1 MKPVVIIPTFISG
14 VSRARKSSSVV
25 TTYDHTTNIHEA
37 GELDRCLGSLE
48 NVEGMGLILV
58 LLCADQNVEEQA
70 QVKVQ
75 EVVNAHPSLEVVVI
89 AQPEL
94 QAVRQHLEAKGCPPL
109 KHEVALQGYGAIRN
123 LGLLLANVLGFDA
136 VVFLDDDELVE
147 DPEFLKKA
155 MYGLG
160 KRTRKGFPIL
170 AKSGY
175 YLNDKGT
182 YLSEWED
189 KWYNRFWQKG
199 SAFNEWI
206 QAAMKRPRLSRSN
219 HVCGGIMSI
228 HKDAFQSMPFDA
240 WIPRGEDLDYLLD
253 LRMYGSDVWFDNQW
267 VVRHLPPHSIGE
279 GDRFR
284 QNIFRW
290 LYEYTKL
297 EYSRALIDLHPVKPS
312 SLEPYPGPFLE
323 PGLMNRIR
331 ITALLRSFARPDKQ
345 AYRRA
350 AKSAANEARI
360 YATRNCS
367 KYYDFQQ
374 VWSDVMDRLDSD
386 SELAGLVLNTYL
398 ARIGLGAGQPVAR
411 PASVQP
417 AAAASAVAQPQP
429 AGVASAVAQPQPV
442 ARPANVQPAVVAQPQ
457 PAAAAP
463 VVEAR
468 QSVPVAFGAPV
479 ASEAVS
485 AASAVPAVEL
495 DPEAAAAAVAQRA
508 IAAALAERSSID
520 PGLTSEIR
528 LNVAE

>member
-70 QVKVQ
+70 QAKVQ
-75 EVVNAHPSLEVVVI
+75 EVVNAHPSLEVIVI

-386 SELAGLVLNTYL
+386 SELAGLVLNAYL
-398 ARIGLGAGQPVAR
+398 ARIGLGVEQPMAR
-411 PASVQP
+411 PANVQP
-417 AAAASAVAQPQP
+417 AVAASAVAQPQP
-429 AGVASAVAQPQPV
+429 AGVASAVASAVAQPQPV
-442 ARPANVQPAVVAQPQ
+442 ARPANVQPA
-457 PAAAAP
+457 AAAP
-463 VVEAR
+463 VVETR
-468 QSVPVAFGAPV
+468 QSVPVAVGAPV

>member
-14 VSRARKSSSVV
+14 ASRARKTSSVV

-48 NVEGMGLILV
+48 KVQGIGLVLIL
-58 LLCADQNVEEQA
+58 LSADQNVEEQA
-70 QVKVQ
+70 QAKVQ
-75 EVVNAHPSLEVVVI
+75 EVVNAHPALEVIVI

-94 QAVRQHLEAKGCPPL
+94 QTVRQHLEAKGCPPL

-123 LGLLLANVLGFDA
+123 LGLLIANALGFDA

-170 AKSGY
+170 AKTGY

-206 QAAMKRPRLSRSN
+206 EAAMKRPRLSRSN

-228 HKDAFQSMPFDA
+228 HKDAFQNMPFDA
-240 WIPRGEDLDYLLD
+240 WIPRGEDLDYLID

-297 EYSRALIDLHPVKPS
+297 EYSRALIDLHQVKPS

-386 SELAGLVLNTYL
+386 SELAGAILNTYL
-398 ARIGLGAGQPVAR
+398 ARTGLGTLQPVGQRAE
-411 PASVQP
+411 
-417 AAAASAVAQPQP
+417 AASAASGTGTATSAEGGAYGVGGVSAQIGSASESATGTVAP
-429 AGVASAVAQPQPV
+429 ASLASSSASDAAMAGEPV
-442 ARPANVQPAVVAQPQ
+442 PQ
-457 PAAAAP
+457 PAA
-463 VVEAR
+463 
-468 QSVPVAFGAPV
+468 
-479 ASEAVS
+479 
-485 AASAVPAVEL
+485 EL

-508 IAAALAERSSID
+508 IAAALAERASID

-528 LNVAE
+528 LNIAE